1 MTVILITAENGYYY
15 SLPTRILLPSR
26 VKMVDYEVTISTA
39 YHDDAGTS
47 DNVFIKLMGFEKSSE
62 HKKLKGGSSFA
73 RGAVSLKY
81 PSLCLNV

>member
-1 MTVILITAENGYYY
+1 MIVILITAENGYYY
-15 SLPTRILLPSR
+15 SLPTRILLLSR
-26 VKMVDYEVTISTA
+26 VKMVDYEVTIYTS

-47 DNVFIKLMGFEKSSE
+47 DNVFIKLMSFEGSS
-62 HKKLKGGSSFA
+62 KLTKLKGGSSFA